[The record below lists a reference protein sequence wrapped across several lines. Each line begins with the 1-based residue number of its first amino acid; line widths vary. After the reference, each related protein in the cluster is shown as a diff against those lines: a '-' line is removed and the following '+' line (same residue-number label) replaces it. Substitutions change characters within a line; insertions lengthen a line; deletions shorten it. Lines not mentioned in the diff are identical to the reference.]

1 MLTRS
6 VFVGEIEV
14 SQGRFD
20 KARAVVEESLI
31 LSRGLD
37 EKLEIA
43 MSLGYLGDIAT
54 RQGDF
59 AKAQGFYD
67 ESLSLSKKLGH
78 KEQIALVTFGRGR
91 LARCQGNY
99 NRAHILFSESLKL
112 FSELGE
118 RDRLASGL
126 EELGGL
132 AVLDQQTEQ
141 AARLLGAAE
150 VLRKSSRHRYPR
162 PVAGI
167 RT

>member
-1 MLTRS
+1 
-6 VFVGEIEV
+6 
-14 SQGRFD
+14 
-20 KARAVVEESLI
+20 
-31 LSRGLD
+31 
-37 EKLEIA
+37 

-150 VLRKSSRHRYPR
+150 VLREIIKTPIPPASCAEYERDVASVRCALTQQQFRSAWEQGRALTPENAVAYASEKSK
-162 PVAGI
+162 
-167 RT
+167 